1 MKKTLVVIILSAV
14 VLADLLTSC
23 AIQKRANHALKRIG
37 ADPLL
42 IAIHDKFP
50 DKFTIDTSKRVVTTT
65 QIDTF
70 KIVTT
75 ESVVDTFIKSI
86 KDTCRFNY
94 EDKNVIFY
102 LDGHNFKYSIK
113 RKIQTVVQPTTT
125 KVKCPDCPPIPKVVK
140 EPKMECK
147 DYTMWWI
154 IGLVVAFFGGLFIG
168 KK

>member
-1 MKKTLVVIILSAV
+1 MKKTLLVFTLSVV

-50 DKFTIDTSKRVVTTT
+50 DKFTRDTT
-65 QIDTF
+65 QRTITVTQVDTF
-70 KIVTT
+70 KVMTT
-75 ESVVDTFIKSI
+75 ESVLDTFLVQV

-94 EDKNVIFY
+94 EDKNVAIY
-102 LDGHNFKYSIK
+102 LDGNKFRYSIK